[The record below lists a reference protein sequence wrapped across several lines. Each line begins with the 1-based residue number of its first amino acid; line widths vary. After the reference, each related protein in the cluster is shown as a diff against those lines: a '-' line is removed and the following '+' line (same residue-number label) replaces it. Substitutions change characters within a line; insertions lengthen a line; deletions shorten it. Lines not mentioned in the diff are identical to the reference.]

1 MTSFLAFIAFLALCW
16 CSFRSDG
23 GSLLIITEATARNHA
38 GPLFDKWVAQI
49 QREGNFSPIIV
60 REHARWDGNWA
71 AQDWAGLNA
80 MSNDIV
86 RIDPD
91 AVQLFGH
98 LPWLVTGKQA
108 PDGHVDRCATTHQWL
123 ACVPGL
129 TLTDTVNHTGMGY
142 DAGLTSP
149 LVATNVAGDGRPD
162 QTYGTFVRPVCFLD
176 AAGLV
181 ELTGPGSTFASGYL
195 SGQQT
200 QPAID
205 EGLWLRIYLTNNL
218 AYRQQ
223 GWTVTDTGYI
233 RSDGW
238 LNYATVTATNN
249 SVSWTTG
256 TASLAGRTDRWIH
269 HSYELGAW
277 SPGLVTDE
285 GSFTRV
291 LFAQLY
297 KSYGAEESVGQAT
310 YRRHLFPGWAP
321 RPLALVGCWGLGSA
335 SSANPFWM
343 ATASNV
349 TVADA
354 IASSAVRYGGVVTW
368 ELPICGDLTLPID
381 TITQP
386 PPATATVGTLV
397 VQ

>member
-1 MTSFLAFIAFLALCW
+1 MTRFLSIIALCLAAF
-16 CSFRSDG
+16 SVRG
-23 GSLLIITEATARNHA
+23 GALLIITEATARGHA
-38 GPLFDKWVAQI
+38 GTLFDQWVAQI
-49 QREGNFSPIIV
+49 AREGNFSPIIV
-60 REHARWDGNWA
+60 REHPRWDGNWA
-71 AQDWAGLNA
+71 VQDWTGLNR

-86 RIDPD
+86 RINPV

-108 PDGHVDRCATTHQWL
+108 PDGHIDRCATTHQWL
-123 ACVPGL
+123 SCVPGL

-162 QTYGTFVRPVCFLD
+162 QTYGTFVRPVSFID
-176 AAGLV
+176 AAGL
-181 ELTGPGSTFASGYL
+181 TYAAATFASGYL
-195 SGQQT
+195 AGT
-200 QPAID
+200 NVQPAID

-223 GWTVTDTGYI
+223 GWSVTDTGYI
-233 RSDGW
+233 RTDGW

-249 SVSWTTG
+249 SVSWTAG

-269 HSYELGAW
+269 HSHELGTW

-285 GSFTRV
+285 GDFTRV

-335 SSANPFWM
+335 SSANPFWI
-343 ATASNV
+343 ATSANV

-354 IASSAVRYGGVVTW
+354 IQSSAVRYGGVVTW
-368 ELPICGDLTLPID
+368 EIPICGDLTLPID

-386 PPATATVGTLV
+386 PPATANVGTLV